1 MKIPFI
7 PDAAPFN
14 EDQKAWLSGFL
25 AGLHSR
31 AAMPAGQAVA
41 AGTPGGQPAAEAK
54 VTPRLDILFGTQTGS
69 AAALAEDAADVAQ
82 DLGVDAHV
90 IGLDDVPMDQLA
102 DMKSA
107 LIICSTYGEG
117 ELPQSAIPFA
127 EALKSGGADLTGIR
141 FAVFGFGDTTYE
153 ATYNNGSVVLMQAL
167 LKAGAEFIGER
178 GLHDASGL
186 EDPIDIAAPWSVA
199 QIALAR
205 AQQPD

>member
-1 MKIPFI
+1 MKLSLLYGTETG
-7 PDAAPFN
+7 N
-14 EDQKAWLSGFL
+14 TEMLCEDLQEHLEGDHEVSIANLEDTDPADLS
-25 AGLHSR
+25 S
-31 AAMPAGQAVA
+31 
-41 AGTPGGQPAAEAK
+41 
-54 VTPRLDILFGTQTGS
+54 
-69 AAALAEDAADVAQ
+69 DVFYIF
-82 DLGVDAHV
+82 V
-90 IGLDDVPMDQLA
+90 
-102 DMKSA
+102 
-107 LIICSTYGEG
+107 CSTYGEG